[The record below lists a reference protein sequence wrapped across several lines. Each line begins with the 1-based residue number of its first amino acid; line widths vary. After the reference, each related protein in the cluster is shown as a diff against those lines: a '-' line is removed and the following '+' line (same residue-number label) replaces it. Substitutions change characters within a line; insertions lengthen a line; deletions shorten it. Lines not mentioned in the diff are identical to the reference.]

1 MGQLADA
8 GGGMFHDIARAEGIP
23 AAIGGELGDALEV
36 VHPDVRVRLA
46 WQADLRVEAIG
57 PWRTESADHGLTIH
71 AGDMVSDQV
80 LDLLVSVCFPSGA
93 IDTNC
98 PVRVLVRDGDR
109 TLAENE
115 FRWTWVDSVT
125 RNAQPRQAD
134 VERRVADYFAQQARC
149 DAVAANRA
157 GDLKRARD
165 ALRTAAQRIRKY
177 AKGDPD
183 LLALAAEL
191 EGEVERHRRTLGAR
205 RIKEMFAETGA
216 ERRGRRTDGSRI
228 RGDAPPA
235 LRYLPYQDSPEL
247 AERCRQQSQIPHHQ
261 AAALGKSALETIASG
276 RYSNAAG
283 QTRDLS
289 ATIATAV
296 AVKRSLSPDTS
307 LPTPD
312 PVRFRETSVQV
323 INEIT
328 LAASWRLAQEGRR
341 VLALSFANGIHPGG
355 GFVKGNRGQESVL
368 CRSSALYATL
378 EGDPMYA
385 AHAARPE
392 PDSTDWAILSP
403 DVPVFR
409 ADEGSPLEEPW
420 LLGILTCAAP
430 YAPKLGRD
438 RAGDLM
444 ESRIRRVLAI
454 ARAFDY
460 EDLVLGAWGCG
471 TYDND
476 PARIA
481 AIFRAALEEQAGAF
495 RQVVFAIA
503 DWSPER
509 RFLAPFAAELS
520 DRR

>member
-1 MGQLADA
+1 
-8 GGGMFHDIARAEGIP
+8 
-23 AAIGGELGDALEV
+23 
-36 VHPDVRVRLA
+36 
-46 WQADLRVEAIG
+46 
-57 PWRTESADHGLTIH
+57 
-71 AGDMVSDQV
+71 
-80 LDLLVSVCFPSGA
+80 
-93 IDTNC
+93 
-98 PVRVLVRDGDR
+98 
-109 TLAENE
+109 LAEDE
-115 FRWTWVDSVT
+115 FRWTWVHSAT
-125 RNAQPRQAD
+125 RNAQPRQAN
-134 VERRVADYFAQQARC
+134 VERRVADYFAQQARF

-165 ALRTAAQRIRKY
+165 TLRTAAQRIRKY
-177 AKGDPD
+177 AKDDPG
-183 LLALAAEL
+183 LLALAAEV
-191 EGEVERHRRTLGAR
+191 EGEVERHRRALGSR
-205 RIKEMFAETGA
+205 PIKEVVAETGA
-216 ERRGRRTDGSRI
+216 ERRGRRPDGSRI

-235 LRYLPYQDSPEL
+235 LRYLPDQDSPEL

-261 AAALGKSALETIASG
+261 AAALGKSTLETIASG
-276 RYSNAAG
+276 RHSNAAG

-289 ATIATAV
+289 ATIAAAV
-296 AVKRSLSPDTS
+296 AAKRSLSPDAS
-307 LPTPD
+307 LPTPG

-323 INEIT
+323 INETT
-328 LAASWRLAQEGRR
+328 LTASRRLAQEGRR

-385 AHAARPE
+385 AHAGRPE

-409 ADEGSPLEEPW
+409 DDEGGPLEEPW
-420 LLGILTCAAP
+420 LLSILTCAAP
-430 YAPKLGRD
+430 YAPKVGRD

-460 EDLVLGAWGCG
+460 EALVLGAWGCG

-481 AIFRAALEEQAGAF
+481 TIFRAALEEQAGAV